1 MKRVQNLIK
10 DTAADEQVLKKLHEE
25 QIAAK
30 AIEEKKKNERI
41 LAKKLIQQQILE
53 RKN

>member
-25 QIAAK
+25 QLAARVE
-30 AIEEKKKNERI
+30 EEKKMKERL
-41 LAKKLIQQQILE
+41 LAKKS
-53 RKN
+53 N